1 MTIEEL
7 SQYTINEV
15 LNNQHLINVFKD
27 LYKSKHGVTPTCTS
41 CAIANEFRKL
51 IESQNKLVIMSKEFI
66 YKSPKGEI
74 LTYIN
79 KDGKRIRCYDTNL
92 NIDFVTG
99 YLSVN
104 KYNTI
109 EEVESRKALFKTLPV
124 ITSNEV
130 KQDVIKEEN
139 IETVNPVEENIEVVK
154 PVKKKTTSR
163 KKK

>member
-1 MTIEEL
+1 M
-7 SQYTINEV
+7 NE
-15 LNNQHLINVFKD
+15 
-27 LYKSKHGVTPTCTS
+27 
-41 CAIANEFRKL
+41 IA
-51 IESQNKLVIMSKEFI
+51 S
-66 YKSPKGEI
+66 
-74 LTYIN
+74 TYIEDIFYN
-79 KDGKRIRCYDTNL
+79 EADIKLEDLIHNRFKTVDDFNNFGVRKFLLNYIRCYDTNL

-130 KQDVIKEEN
+130 KQDAFKEEK

>member
-15 LNNQHLINVFKD
+15 LNNQHLLLHFRE
-27 LYKSKHGVTPTCTS
+27 LYKNNHGTYPTCTS
-41 CAIANEFRKL
+41 CAIANEFRSL
-51 IESQNKLVIMSKEFI
+51 IESQNKLLIMSKEFI

-92 NIDFVTG
+92 NIDFVAG
-99 YLSVN
+99 FLAVN
-104 KYNTI
+104 KYNTVEEI
-109 EEVESRKALFKTLPV
+109 EIRKSLFKILPTL
-124 ITSNEV
+124 
-130 KQDVIKEEN
+130 QEEK
-139 IETVNPVEENIEVVK
+139 IETVKPVEENIEVVVE
-154 PVKKKTTSR
+154 PKTKRASR